1 MLNNS
6 QILNNSNLSI
16 LRNKYFFILCLYL
29 KNKTNSDFISEFLF
43 IGYKYNYLILNINTL
58 IKNLKKILSL
68 IAKISSKNG
77 NILVLHTSN
86 KVLNNLLQI
95 NCKKLKVN
103 FLLESENNP
112 QDNLVKSLK
121 KFPDLVISFDYKANM
136 YFLMKL
142 AHFNVPVICFTD
154 FLSRNI
160 VNNMFYYLII
170 NNNSLYI
177 NIMLIYFVFNSISN
191 NKQYFINK

>member
-68 IAKISSKNG
+68 ISKISSNNG
-77 NILVLHTSN
+77 NILILHTSN

-95 NCKKLKVN
+95 NCKKLKIN

-112 QDNLVKSLK
+112 QDNLIKSLK

-160 VNNMFYYLII
+160 VN
-170 NNNSLYI
+170 
-177 NIMLIYFVFNSISN
+177 
-191 NKQYFINK
+191 

>member
-1 MLNNS
+1 
-6 QILNNSNLSI
+6 
-16 LRNKYFFILCLYL
+16 
-29 KNKTNSDFISEFLF
+29 
-43 IGYKYNYLILNINTL
+43 
-58 IKNLKKILSL
+58 
-68 IAKISSKNG
+68 
-77 NILVLHTSN
+77 
-86 KVLNNLLQI
+86 
-95 NCKKLKVN
+95 
-103 FLLESENNP
+103 
-112 QDNLVKSLK
+112 
-121 KFPDLVISFDYKANM
+121 M

>member
-1 MLNNS
+1 MLNN
-6 QILNNSNLSI
+6 QILNNSNLNI
-16 LRNKYFFILCLYL
+16 FQNKYFFILCLYL
-29 KNKTNSDFISEFLF
+29 KNKTNSDFISEWLF

-58 IKNLKKILSL
+58 IKNLKKILAL
-68 IAKISSKNG
+68 IANISSKNG
-77 NILVLHTSN
+77 NILVLHTNN

-95 NCKKLKVN
+95 NCNKLNIN
-103 FLLESENNP
+103 FLKEEENNP
-112 QDNLVKSLK
+112 QANLIKSLK
-121 KFPDLVISFDYKANM
+121 KFPDLVISFDYKANI
-136 YFLMKL
+136 YFLMKI

-177 NIMLIYFVFNSISN
+177 NIMLIYLIFNNINN
-191 NKQYFINK
+191 NKQNFLK